1 MVELIILPSHYD
13 FLVRNVRKFR
23 NLCEK
28 HLFLDSFN
36 LHFNLQDGK
45 QDSKLLFSMN
55 TNSILCMLSH
65 IRVFGQNPQGGKTA
79 YRQQLLTLL
88 RPKVG

>member
-45 QDSKLLFSMN
+45 QDSILLF
-55 TNSILCMLSH
+55 L
-65 IRVFGQNPQGGKTA
+65 
-79 YRQQLLTLL
+79 
-88 RPKVG
+88 